1 MRLLRLVSC
10 EANDGVNNTEDEE
23 KIRLYLHVFFPLFI
37 QVRLFFNNI
46 KNNERRN
53 KENVNNNLYGL

>member
-23 KIRLYLHVFFPLFI
+23 KIRLYLHVLFSLFI

>member
-10 EANDGVNNTEDEE
+10 EANDGVNNTEDQK
-23 KIRLYLHVFFPLFI
+23 KIRLYLHVLFPLFI
-37 QVRLFFNNI
+37 QFRLFFNDI